1 MGENVDLL
9 WKIGASYVWSALAN
23 FCGRHKK
30 FFLIIILELFYGQR
44 NNKTGILIKKLKR
57 KQINNIKVTKNSA
70 NTKKENL
77 IKETKSY
84 KYITC
89 MICKGK

>member
-1 MGENVDLL
+1 MFGLLQPIFVVDT
-9 WKIGASYVWSALAN
+9 KNSALV
-23 FCGRHKK
+23 
-30 FFLIIILELFYGQR
+30 IILELFYGQR

-84 KYITC
+84 KYTTC

>member
-1 MGENVDLL
+1 MGESVDLL

-30 FFLIIILELFYGQR
+30 LFLVIILELFYGQR